1 MDNLKIFA
9 DEIQQGN
16 LQLGWYK
23 KGRVAIIQQDTAL
36 INALKDNPE
45 LSADGEKAFKL
56 FNWLSDRPRLAGE
69 NKKTYLLSALD
80 TEHFSGFSFHPKQN
94 LFVESFNS
102 PHEWING
109 ETRAQAQLADLL
121 LPSGQWHRHYNIVV
135 LPENAN
141 DKQVELVRH
150 WLELTGG
157 SLLIVKNKHKKL
169 SASTQQLIDE
179 INPVEPIEQ
188 ASRTLENH
196 SFQQIITLPTQA
208 INSLKLT
215 DELRKNSQYFSI
227 SIENMKYNKVL
238 SLHDVPIT
246 KTSSWQQIAHSVET
260 DVNKIMAVNQLP
272 AVKIRYEKNTLK
284 LVGENIIF
292 RQFQLKQTKPA
303 ISRHDAQES
312 VPQILPILVAE
323 NPDELPNQL
332 VVGAITGKLPN
343 SPHIKGYKI
352 LEQPKFG
359 QLTLNNTT
367 NEWQY
372 IANNAKFKTHS
383 DQFDFI
389 AMLPNGQQ
397 SQPFS
402 IQLQTANAPQLRIP
416 GKRTYSTPDPVY
428 HEPQRRYNP
437 TPSDMQIHHIQ
448 LAQTHLQN
456 MTDKHMSLTANR
468 WALLNVEITSE
479 TAAKSPNIEAIV
491 SNKERKILGR
501 VRLTGPDHLPQKLTA
516 LPQKMNVS
524 AQNWHQQRFT
534 APLKGEWIQPDIN
547 LVITV
552 NGKPIIT
559 EETNQYGLFSP
570 NVTLDSHLIVQ
581 VDNHSLYQQGHG
593 IYPYS
598 PLSWGQEAA
607 TILPIGQLTV
617 HSLPATV
624 SHPSLTPLR
633 TNTNSNTIP
642 FIHPHY
648 DNPEEIDYHPSAQI
662 FWAYNKSHKYQTA
675 NNADSDYQYTAIETL
690 PSNVGTALLGLG
702 SPNNGG
708 GVHEPNVMFHEI
720 FGHGL
725 GLPHT
730 NKLGDDDKLVYP
742 YDPHSHGKNPAYN
755 QSRQYYVTYHDL
767 HSHLKQAMPTMFSSF
782 VPFRSGAYDAFL
794 PHPDVYNQKIHQFL
808 SKRIRWQSN
817 KTKGEDT
824 EDGGFAGD
832 GFYQRWDQINK
843 QWVTLTQ
850 QNYSKYY
857 HLTQIEQF
865 PHQRDVAIYW
875 IQHQFTKMAD
885 NTPHPYSTITV
896 DRTIGSLPADYHNL
910 KTGVGRPFDINGDYA
925 LTVTYATP
933 NGLSTEVLQI
943 RRTESFNIA
952 DKGEL
957 VQFTVHELNY
967 KKELGQLISHYN
979 NPDSL
984 ACRVLTNSDGY
995 LLPNQLILD
1004 NYWQGAPIYWAATEE
1019 GLIDFSTGKVNLD
1032 KITSKSA
1039 LCAKWVEK
1047 GRLHQ
1052 QYFSLSD
1059 PFGQDSQVDTSLN
1072 FIALNHLDTH
1082 ARHYSAIPDVIYY
1095 TVEQPLVADVN
1106 FEQTVDITHLN
1117 LPDGQYSFW
1126 VTLRTSD
1133 DQKQIQE
1140 SIPIEEWYFS
1150 VQQNQ
1155 LTIKGT
1161 IDSTPELK
1169 LDGIIIHID
1178 QHLQDHT
1185 VPKLIW
1191 LQQNT
1196 QNPTGQL
1203 AENTKFLDYNQPVI
1217 FNSGVML
1224 PELISSMSEEEPSSL
1239 YSSVLSISPQKQAD
1253 ILLSA

>member
-23 KGRVAIIQQDTAL
+23 KGRVAIIQQDTTL
-36 INALKDNPE
+36 INVLKDNPE
-45 LSADGEKAFKL
+45 QSADGEKAFKL
-56 FNWLSDRPRLAGE
+56 FSWLSDKPRLAGE
-69 NKKTYLLSALD
+69 NKKTYVLSALGTKD
-80 TEHFSGFSFHPKQN
+80 FSGFSFHTKQN

-102 PHEWING
+102 PHEWIDG

-121 LPSGQWHRHYNIVV
+121 LPSGQWHRHYSIVV

-141 DKQVELVRH
+141 DKQVELIRH

-157 SLLIVKNKHKKL
+157 SLLIVKDKHKKP

-179 INPVEPIEQ
+179 LRPVERIELTNN
-188 ASRTLENH
+188 TLDNH
-196 SFQQIITLPTQA
+196 NFQQAIILPPHS

-215 DELRKNSQYFSI
+215 DELRNNSQYFSI
-227 SIENMKYNKVL
+227 SIENTKYNKTL
-238 SLHDVPIT
+238 SLHNIPIT
-246 KTSSWQQIAHSVET
+246 ETSSWQQIARSIET
-260 DVNKIMAVNQLP
+260 DVNKMMAVNQLP

-292 RQFQLKQTKPA
+292 RQFQLKQTKQA
-303 ISRHDAQES
+303 ISRYNTQES
-312 VPQILPILVAE
+312 ISQVLPILVAE
-323 NPDELPNQL
+323 NPDELPDQL

-343 SPHIKGYKI
+343 NSYIKGYKI

-359 QLTLNNTT
+359 RLTLNNAT

-372 IANNAKFKTHS
+372 IADNAKFETHS

-397 SQPFS
+397 SQPLS
-402 IQLQTANAPQLRIP
+402 IQLQTENAPQLRIP
-416 GKRTYSTPDPVY
+416 GKRTFSVPDPIY

-437 TPSDMQIHHIQ
+437 TPSDMKVHNIQ

-456 MTDKHMSLTANR
+456 MADKHMSLTANR

-479 TAAKSPNIEAIV
+479 TVANSPDIEAIV
-491 SNKERKILGR
+491 SNKERKIIGR
-501 VRLTGPDHLPQKLTA
+501 VRLTGPDHLPKTLTA
-516 LPQKMNVS
+516 FPQQMNVS

-534 APLKGEWIQPDIN
+534 APIKGEWIQPDIN
-547 LVITV
+547 IVITV
-552 NGKPIIT
+552 NGKPIVT

-570 NVTLDSHLIVQ
+570 NVTLDNHLIVH
-581 VDNHSLYQQGHG
+581 VDSHSLYQQGHG
-593 IYPYS
+593 IYSYS
-598 PLSWGQEAA
+598 PLSWGKEAA
-607 TILPIGQLTV
+607 TILPIGQLTLY
-617 HSLPATV
+617 SALATV
-624 SHPSLTPLR
+624 SRPSLTPYFSSS
-633 TNTNSNTIP
+633 NSKAIP
-642 FIHPHY
+642 LIHPHY
-648 DNPEEIDYHPSAQI
+648 DNPEEIGYHPSAQI
-662 FWAYNKSHKYQTA
+662 YWAYNNSKKYQTT
-675 NNADSDYQYTAIETL
+675 NNANSDYQYTAVEIL
-690 PSNVGTALLGLG
+690 PSSVGTALLGLA
-702 SPNNGG
+702 SPNHGG
-708 GVHEPNVMFHEI
+708 GVHEPNVMFHEV

-730 NKLGDDDKLVYP
+730 DMKDRNNQPTYP
-742 YDPHSHGKNPAYN
+742 YSYYSHGKNPAYN

-767 HSHLKQAMPTMFSSF
+767 HSHLQQAMPTMLSSF

-794 PHPDVYNQKIHQFL
+794 PHADAYNQKIHQFL
-808 SKRIRWQSN
+808 SGRVRWQNN

-832 GFYQRWDQINK
+832 GFYQRWDQTNK

-850 QNYSKYY
+850 QNYAEYY
-857 HLTQIEQF
+857 KLTQIEQF
-865 PHQRDVAIYW
+865 PHQRDVPIYW

-885 NTPHPYSTITV
+885 NSLHPYSTITV
-896 DRTIGSLPADYHNL
+896 DRTIGNLPADYHNL
-910 KTGVGRPFDINGDYA
+910 KTGGGRPYDIYGDYA

-933 NGLSTEVLQI
+933 NGLLTEVLQI
-943 RRTESFNIA
+943 PHAVSFNIA

-957 VQFTVHELNY
+957 VQFTVHELND
-967 KKELGQLISHYN
+967 KKEMGSLLSHYS

-984 ACRVLTNSDGY
+984 ANRLFAEHDGQTVPN
-995 LLPNQLILD
+995 LLLLD

-1019 GLIDFSTGKVNLD
+1019 GLIDFSTGKVNTD
-1032 KITSKSA
+1032 KITSSSA
-1039 LCAKWVEK
+1039 LYAKWVEN

-1059 PFGQDSQVDTSLN
+1059 PFGQKQQVDTSLN

-1082 ARHYSAIPDVIYY
+1082 ALQNSPIPNMLCY
-1095 TVEQPLVADVN
+1095 TADQRLIADVN

-1133 DQKQIQE
+1133 AQKHVQE
-1140 SIPIEEWYFS
+1140 NEPVEEWYFS

-1161 IDSTPELK
+1161 IDSTPELQ
-1169 LDGIIIHID
+1169 LDGILIHID
-1178 QHLQDHT
+1178 QHLQDNAAPT
-1185 VPKLIW
+1185 LVW
-1191 LQQNT
+1191 LQQNN
-1196 QNPTGQL
+1196 QNPVGQL
-1203 AENTKFLDYNQPVI
+1203 AENTEFLDHNRPVI
-1217 FNSGVML
+1217 FNSGVIL
-1224 PELISSMSEEEPSSL
+1224 PELISSIPEEEPISL
-1239 YSSVLSISPQKQAD
+1239 YSSVLSIPQLKPAD